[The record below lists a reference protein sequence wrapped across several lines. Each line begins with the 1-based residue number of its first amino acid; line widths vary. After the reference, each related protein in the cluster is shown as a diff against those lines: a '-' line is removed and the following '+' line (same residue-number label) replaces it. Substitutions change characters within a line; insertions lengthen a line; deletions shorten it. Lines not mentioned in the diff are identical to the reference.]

1 MSETQEQKG
10 NINDILKL
18 INRVNETFTYEIYIP
33 SLSRNVMFR
42 QINTSQQ
49 KRLIKAIIDS
59 PAYNTQF
66 IFTLRGIIEENC
78 AEKINVNDL
87 TILDKLIIAIKMR
100 AYSVGNDFE
109 LTFEIPRI
117 KKPDEKEDENAP
129 KTEKITR
136 ILNLNE
142 LLDGRLESIKIEP
155 LTIKDANGVYS
166 VDCFMPTIFEEYSL
180 EDELRNTN
188 KSIEIKNES
197 ELRETIGEVFINE
210 VVKYIKKISIK
221 DKDNI
226 VEIDLKTVNFKN
238 RVRILEQL
246 PTALTKLVVDYIS
259 TVTKEFEKIIL
270 IKETINGTV
279 IEQRL
284 KIDASFFTRS

>member
-1 MSETQEQKG
+1 
-10 NINDILKL
+10 
-18 INRVNETFTYEIYIP
+18 
-33 SLSRNVMFR
+33 MFR

-78 AEKINVNDL
+78 VESININDL

-109 LTFEIPRI
+109 LTFEIPKI
-117 KKPDEKEDENAP
+117 KKPDDKENAKEDENAP

-136 ILNLNE
+136 IINLNE
-142 LLDGRLESIKIEP
+142 LLDGRLEAIKIEP
-155 LTIKDANGVYS
+155 LTIKDANSVYS
-166 VDCFMPTIFEEYSL
+166 VDCFMPTIFDEYTL
-180 EDELRNTN
+180 ENELHKLNTSVDIKTENELRD
-188 KSIEIKNES
+188 
-197 ELRETIGEVFINE
+197 TIGEVFVNE
-210 VVKYIKKISIK
+210 LVKYIKTITIK
-221 DKDNI
+221 DGDKI
-226 VEIDLKTVNFKN
+226 IEIDLKTVNFKN
-238 RVRILEQL
+238 RLRILEQL
-246 PTALTKLVVDYIS
+246 PTSLTKSVIDYIS

-270 IKETINGTV
+270 IKETINGTSF
-279 IEQRL
+279 EQRL